1 MIVWLYVSVDWLA
14 NFSFI
19 GQRFTHK
26 HKKEMVRVK
35 SQSNVKLDKTLRDF
49 EGGGLQQ
56 KWLEITMSLKDMT
69 LQRRPAL
76 ILRLL

>member
-1 MIVWLYVSVDWLA
+1 
-14 NFSFI
+14 
-19 GQRFTHK
+19 
-26 HKKEMVRVK
+26 MVRVK